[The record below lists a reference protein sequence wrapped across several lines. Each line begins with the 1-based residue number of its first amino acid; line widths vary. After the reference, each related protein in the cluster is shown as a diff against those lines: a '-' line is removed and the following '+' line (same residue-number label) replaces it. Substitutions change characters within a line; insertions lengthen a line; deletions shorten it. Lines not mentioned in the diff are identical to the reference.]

1 MKRAHRLG
9 AGVVASLVLALPA
22 RAQLFAGD
30 YPTAENYRLRLEY
43 REYRPSLSGD
53 VQKGFGDDEGTL
65 VDVEDDL
72 GFADD
77 RTFEARATIQ
87 IARGHKLRASYT
99 PLEYAGNV
107 ARARRTF
114 TFGQT
119 TYERFTQVVSTFKGG
134 YYAGAYEWD
143 FVKGSKGYLGAFAGG
158 AFLDFDATL
167 VAVEAN
173 AREQEE
179 IRSPVP
185 LVGATARVYSG
196 RLSLQAELSGISAG
210 SRGKIIEVE
219 ASARLHLS
227 DRLAAMG
234 GYRSLAVDGR
244 DGRDRADLRLKGWQF
259 GIEIGL

>member
-1 MKRAHRLG
+1 MARTHRLEACG
-9 AGVVASLVLALPA
+9 LAGLLLAVPASG
-22 RAQLFAGD
+22 QLFAGD
-30 YPTAENYRLRLEY
+30 YPTAEGYRLRLEY
-43 REYRPSLSGD
+43 REYRPSLSGE
-53 VQKGFGDDEGTL
+53 VQKGFGEDEGSL

-87 IARGHKLRASYT
+87 VARGHKLRASYT
-99 PLEYAGNV
+99 PLDYSGDV
-107 ARARRTF
+107 PQARRTF

-119 TYERFTQVVSTFKGG
+119 VYERFTRVVSTLKGG
-134 YYAGAYEWD
+134 YYTAAYEWD

-158 AFLDFDATL
+158 AYLDFDATL
-167 VAVEAN
+167 VAVAPN
-173 AREQEE
+173 AREREE

-185 LVGATARVYSG
+185 LVGAAARVYSG
-196 RLSLQAELSGISAG
+196 RLSLQGEVSGISAG
-210 SRGKIIEVE
+210 SRGKIVEIE

-234 GYRSLAVDGR
+234 GYRSLAIDGR
-244 DGRDRADLRLKGWQF
+244 DGRDSADLRLKGWQF